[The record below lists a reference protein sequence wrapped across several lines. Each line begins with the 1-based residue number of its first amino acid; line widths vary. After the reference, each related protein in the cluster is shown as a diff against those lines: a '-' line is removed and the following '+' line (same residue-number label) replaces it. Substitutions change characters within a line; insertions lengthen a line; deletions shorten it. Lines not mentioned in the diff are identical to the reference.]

1 MQIGILSFVQ
11 EQGGFRWQQLGLRLQ
26 KPSLRKSTTINHARE
41 GLLSPSVPPP
51 ASGWDGVGKAK
62 KKREGLGFGQE
73 RAKGGSLSTC
83 IVFTDGVT
91 EGGSLGSLMTHTTFG
106 VTEGDPRAGSWLTSS
121 FRFSST
127 GNQFVSIACAR
138 GSPHGLSRLQQSN
151 QKTTWLWGFVGAGSF
166 SPFPQHPR
174 TLEVCK
180 ERGFFFQKKVQFP
193 ITQGGSSLFPVQ
205 ARRPKGARQRLLGDA
220 FGFGSRKKSCPF
232 RDDQNSQKDL

>member
-1 MQIGILSFVQ
+1 
-11 EQGGFRWQQLGLRLQ
+11 
-26 KPSLRKSTTINHARE
+26 
-41 GLLSPSVPPP
+41 
-51 ASGWDGVGKAK
+51 
-62 KKREGLGFGQE
+62 LGFGQE
-73 RAKGGSLSTC
+73 RGKRGISEHLHRC
-83 IVFTDGVT
+83 FHDGVT

-138 GSPHGLSRLQQSN
+138 GSPRRLSRLQQSN

-166 SPFPQHPR
+166 CPFPQRPR

-180 ERGFFFQKKVQFP
+180 ERGFFFLATQEKKVQFP

-205 ARRPKGARQRLLGDA
+205 ARRPKGARQRLLGGA